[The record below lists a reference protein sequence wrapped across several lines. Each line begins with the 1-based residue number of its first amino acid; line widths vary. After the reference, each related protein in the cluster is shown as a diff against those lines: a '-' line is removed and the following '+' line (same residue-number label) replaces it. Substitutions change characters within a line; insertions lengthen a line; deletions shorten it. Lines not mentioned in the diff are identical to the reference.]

1 VGQVTL
7 SAIDVLVFVAF
18 YGLVLGVSLWKSR
31 GRKTSEDYF
40 LGGRQLPWWLI
51 GVSIVAANISTEQF
65 VGMAGQAAGDVG
77 LAVSA
82 WQLTGAVGIVVV
94 AFTFLPRF
102 LRAGIYTMPEY
113 LEYRYSPAARTVM
126 SVLTVV
132 VYITVTTTAVL
143 YSGATALETVF
154 GLSLPVAIA
163 LICAIAI
170 GYVLWGGLLAAV
182 WADLF
187 QGSAL
192 LVGGLLTF
200 GLGLAAVGGPGA
212 FLQANA
218 DRLHMILPRS
228 HPELPWTVLLGGMWI
243 PIFYYCGLN
252 QFITQRTLAAR
263 SLAQGQAGIVLAA
276 ALWLLVPF
284 AIVMPGAIAH
294 QLYGASIARPDQAYP
309 MLIRELVP
317 TGLRGFILAALAGAV
332 ISTLASVLNSASTL
346 FTMDLYHRLLRKSAS
361 QAELV
366 RVGRVVTVLAL
377 ALAAVLSTSPFLEG
391 GVFRF
396 IQEFQGYVSPGI
408 VAAFVFGFAVPKA
421 PPLAGLLALVLSAPV
436 YGLLAWAWPDVAY
449 LHRMVATLAAL
460 VLVMAVITLARPL
473 KEPRRLPVRA
483 DIDMRPSP
491 IAVAGG
497 VAVIAAVLVFFWAF
511 R

>member
-1 VGQVTL
+1 VTL
-7 SAIDVLVFVAF
+7 STVDVAVFLAF

-31 GRKTSEDYF
+31 GRRTSEDYF
-40 LGGRQLPWWLI
+40 LGGRHLPWWLI

-113 LEYRYSPAARTVM
+113 LEHRYSAAARTVM

-132 VYITVTTTAVL
+132 IYVTVTTTAVL

-154 GLSLPVAIA
+154 GVSLPVALA
-163 LICAIAI
+163 LICGIAI
-170 GYVLWGGLLAAV
+170 VYVLWGGLLAAV

-192 LVGGLLTF
+192 LIGGLVTL
-200 GLGLAAVGGPGA
+200 GLGLAAVGGPRA
-212 FLQANA
+212 FLEANA
-218 DRLHMILPRS
+218 DRLHMILPRT
-228 HPELPWTVLLGGMWI
+228 HPELPWTVLVGGIWI
-243 PIFYYCGLN
+243 PIVYYCGLN

-263 SLAQGQAGIVLAA
+263 SLGHGQAGIVLAA

-284 AIVMPGAIAH
+284 AIVMPGAVAH
-294 QLYGASIARPDQAYP
+294 QLYGAALERPDQAYP

-317 TGLRGFILAALAGAV
+317 AGLRGFILAALAGAV
-332 ISTLASVLNSASTL
+332 ISTLASVLNSASTI
-346 FTMDLYHRLLRKSAS
+346 FTMDLYRRFLRKDAG
-361 QAELV
+361 QGELV
-366 RVGRVVTVLAL
+366 AVGRAVTVVAL
-377 ALAAVLSTSPFLEG
+377 VLAAVLATSPFLEG
-391 GVFRF
+391 GVFAF

-408 VAAFVFGFAVPKA
+408 VAAFVFGFAVPTA
-421 PPLAGLLALVLSAPV
+421 PPLAGLAALVLSAPV

-449 LHRMVATLAAL
+449 LHRMLATLGVL
-460 VLVMAVITLARPL
+460 VLAMGAITLARPL
-473 KEPRRLPVRA
+473 AEPRRLPEREGF
-483 DIDMRPSP
+483 DMRPSR
-491 IAVAGG
+491 AALAGG
-497 VAVIAAVLVFFWAF
+497 VAVIVAVLAFFWAF

>member
-1 VGQVTL
+1 VTL
-7 SAIDVLVFVAF
+7 SLLDLLTFAAF
-18 YGLVLGVSLWKSR
+18 YGLVLLVALAKSR
-31 GRKTSEDYF
+31 GRHTSEDYF

-65 VGMAGQAAGDVG
+65 VGMAGQAAGGVG

-126 SVLTVV
+126 SVLTVTIYV
-132 VYITVTTTAVL
+132 TVTTTAVL
-143 YSGATALETVF
+143 YSGATTLETVF
-154 GLSLPVAIA
+154 GMSLPVSLAVICGLA
-163 LICAIAI
+163 LA
-170 GYVLWGGLLAAV
+170 YVTWGGLLAAV

-192 LVGGLLTF
+192 LIGGLVTL
-200 GLGLAAVGGPGA
+200 GLGIAAVGGPGA
-212 FLQANA
+212 FLDANA
-218 DRLHMILPRS
+218 PRLHMILPS
-228 HPELPWTVLLGGMWI
+228 THPELPWTVLIGGMWI

-252 QFITQRTLAAR
+252 QFITQRVLAAR

-294 QLYGASIARPDQAYP
+294 QLYGAALDRPDQAYP
-309 MLIRELVP
+309 TLIRELIP
-317 TGLRGFILAALAGAV
+317 AGLRGFILAALAGAV
-332 ISTLASVLNSASTL
+332 ISTLASVLNSASTI
-346 FTMDLYHRLLRKSAS
+346 FTMDLYARFVRRDAP
-361 QAELV
+361 QEELV
-366 RVGRVVTVLAL
+366 RVGRLVTATAL
-377 ALAAVLSTSPFLEG
+377 ALAAALATSPFLHG
-391 GVFRF
+391 GVFTF

-408 VAAFVFGFAVPKA
+408 VAAFVFGFVVPKA
-421 PPLAGLLALVLSAPV
+421 PPAAGLAALVLSAPV
-436 YGLLAWAWPDVAY
+436 YGLLAWAWPEVAY
-449 LHRMVATLAAL
+449 LHRMLATLVAL
-460 VLVMAVITLARPL
+460 VLVMAVITTLRPL
-473 KEPRRLPVRA
+473 AEPRRLPVRS

-491 IAVAGG
+491 GALAGG
-497 VAVIAAVLVFFWAF
+497 FAVIAAVVAFFWVF

>member
-1 VGQVTL
+1 MRLT
-7 SAIDVLVFVAF
+7 AIDLLVFVAF
-18 YGLVLGVSLWKSR
+18 YALVLVVSLFKSR
-31 GRKTSEDYF
+31 GRRTSEDYF

-82 WQLTGAVGIVVV
+82 WQLTGAVGIVIV

-126 SVLTVV
+126 SVLTVT
-132 VYITVTTTAVL
+132 VYVTVTTTAVL
-143 YSGATALETVF
+143 YSGATALETIF
-154 GLSLPVAIA
+154 GLRLFLAIA
-163 LICAIAI
+163 LICGIAVV
-170 GYVLWGGLLAAV
+170 YVFWGGLLAAV

-187 QGSAL
+187 QGSVL
-192 LVGGLLTF
+192 IVGGLLTL
-200 GLGLAAVGGPGA
+200 GLGLAAVGGPDA

-228 HPELPWTVLLGGMWI
+228 HPELPWTVLVGGMWI
-243 PIFYYCGLN
+243 PIVYYCGLN
-252 QFITQRTLAAR
+252 QFIVQRTLAAR
-263 SLAQGQAGIVLAA
+263 SLGHAQAGIVLAA

-294 QLYGASIARPDQAYP
+294 QLYGHVLDRPDQAYP

-317 TGLRGFILAALAGAV
+317 AGLRGLILAALAGAV
-332 ISTLASVLNSASTL
+332 ISTLAAVLNSASTI
-346 FTMDLYHRLLRKSAS
+346 FTMDLYRRFFRREAG

-366 RVGRVVTVLAL
+366 TVGRATTMAAL
-377 ALAAVLSTSPFLEG
+377 ALAAVLAISPFLKG

-396 IQEFQGYVSPGI
+396 IQELQGYVSPGI
-408 VAAFVFGFAVPKA
+408 VAAFVFGFVVPKA
-421 PPLAGLLALVLSAPV
+421 PPAAGLAALVLSAPV
-436 YGLLAWAWPDVAY
+436 YGLLAWGWGGLAY
-449 LHRMVATLAAL
+449 LHRMLATFL
-460 VLVMAVITLARPL
+460 VLVAVMAAITLARPL
-473 KEPRRLPVRA
+473 GEPRRLPVRG
-483 DIDMRPSP
+483 DIDLRSSRP
-491 IAVAGG
+491 ALVAGL
-497 VAVIAAVLVFFWAF
+497 AVIAAVLAFFWRF

>member
-1 VGQVTL
+1 MTL
-7 SAIDVLVFVAF
+7 STLDVLVFVAF
-18 YGLVLGVSLWKSR
+18 YGTVLVVSVWKSR
-31 GRKTSEDYF
+31 GRRTSEDYF

-132 VYITVTTTAVL
+132 IYVTVTTTAVL
-143 YSGATALETVF
+143 YSGATALETIF
-154 GLSLPVAIA
+154 GLSLPVALV
-163 LICAIAI
+163 LICGIAI

-192 LVGGLLTF
+192 LLGGLATLA
-200 GLGLAAVGGPGA
+200 LGIAAVGGPGA

-228 HPELPWTVLLGGMWI
+228 HPELPWTVLVGGMWI

-263 SLAQGQAGIVLAA
+263 SLGHGQAGVVLAA

-294 QLYGASIARPDQAYP
+294 QLYGAQIARPDQAYP

-346 FTMDLYHRLLRKSAS
+346 FTMDLYRRFLRP
-361 QAELV
+361 QAEQRELV
-366 RVGRVVTVLAL
+366 AVGRATTVAAL
-377 ALAAVLSTSPFLEG
+377 ALAAVLATSPFLQG
-391 GVFRF
+391 GVFTF

-408 VAAFVFGFAVPKA
+408 VAAFVFGFVVPVA
-421 PPLAGLLALVLSAPV
+421 PPLAGLAALVLSAPV

-449 LHRMVATLAAL
+449 LHRMLATLA
-460 VLVMAVITLARPL
+460 VLLAAMAAITLARPL
-473 KEPRRLPVRA
+473 PEPRRLPVRA
-483 DIDMRPSP
+483 DLDLRPSKP
-491 IAVAGG
+491 ALVGA
-497 VAVIAAVLVFFWAF
+497 ALVIAAVAAFFVAF

>member
-1 VGQVTL
+1 VSLGAV
-7 SAIDVLVFVAF
+7 DVLVFAAF

-31 GRKTSEDYF
+31 GRRTSEDYF
-40 LGGRQLPWWLI
+40 LGGRRLPWWLI

-82 WQLTGAVGIVVV
+82 WQLVGAVAIVIV

-113 LEYRYSPAARTVM
+113 LEYRYSAATRTVM
-126 SVLTVV
+126 SVLTVTIYV
-132 VYITVTTTAVL
+132 TVTTTAVL
-143 YSGATALETVF
+143 YSGATALETIF
-154 GLSLPVAIA
+154 GLGLPAALAVICGIAIA
-163 LICAIAI
+163 
-170 GYVLWGGLLAAV
+170 YVLWGGLLAAV

-192 LVGGLLTF
+192 LVGGLLTL
-200 GLGLAAVGGPGA
+200 GLGLAAVGGPA
-212 FLQANA
+212 EFLRANA

-228 HPELPWTVLLGGMWI
+228 HPELPWTVLLAGMWI
-243 PIFYYCGLN
+243 PNLYYCGLN

-263 SLAQGQAGIVLAA
+263 SLGQGQAGIVLAA

-284 AIVMPGAIAH
+284 AIVMPGAVAH
-294 QLYGASIARPDQAYP
+294 QLYGAVLQRPDQAYP

-317 TGLRGFILAALAGAV
+317 AGLRGFILAALAGAV

-346 FTMDLYHRLLRKSAS
+346 FTMDLYKRFFRK
-361 QAELV
+361 QAGQVELV
-366 RVGRVVTVLAL
+366 AVGRVATVAAL
-377 ALAAVLSTSPFLEG
+377 ALAAALATSPFLKG
-391 GVFRF
+391 GVFKF

-421 PPLAGLLALVLSAPV
+421 PPLAGLAALVLSAPV

-449 LHRMVATLAAL
+449 LHRMAATLG
-460 VLVMAVITLARPL
+460 VLVAVMLAITLLRPL
-473 KEPRRLPVRA
+473 AEPRRLPVREGF
-483 DIDMRPSP
+483 DMRSSRP
-491 IAVAGG
+491 ALAGG
-497 VAVIAAVLVFFWAF
+497 LVVILAVVAFFWAF